1 MSAFDRQ
8 EVPQLREKYYG
19 LRSDFGKIKAS
30 LALAAALPKF
40 FQDRITLQRAEE
52 QVKRLLDS
60 RVERFLDL
68 VRARIYE
75 APANPYRRLLKS
87 AGCEFSDLQTHLQR
101 HGLEKTLVRLASEG
115 VYLTSDEFKGKT
127 EVRRGKESF
136 RVSPADFD
144 RRDASAGFTIQ
155 SSGSRNRPV
164 DTFSPLEWRT
174 LHSMAEAVF
183 YSAHN
188 LFASAHAVYEPIIAG
203 RMLFTLINGKLG
215 IPTDRWFA
223 LNVAVHSAAED
234 RYHYLNARLVAAMA
248 RWCGVGIA
256 NPQYLNTG
264 EIKPILDWISEKR
277 NEGKTCCI
285 QTVVSNA
292 LRIARMAL
300 HTGTSLQGTT
310 FTASG
315 EPLTQSK
322 RSMIE
327 KPGARVVLR
336 YGPGGGNGASL
347 GCGNPHFTDEV
358 HVPESMFTFVE
369 HPKPLDDS
377 DPPIYPLMLTTLH
390 PAAPRFLLNV
400 QNGDYATMTR
410 RDCGCALERVGF
422 TQHLH
427 TIRSFEKL
435 TTEGMNY
442 FTTDIVELLENTI
455 PSEFGGGSGD
465 YQLIEEEDNS
475 GQTRLTLLVHPNVSG
490 LNEETLLFRLRQ
502 NLAEGSRN
510 NRFMSKIW
518 QDAGAFRIRREAPHA
533 SARGKILPLRRMMGK
548 EQV

>member
-101 HGLEKTLVRLASEG
+101 HGLKKTLVRLASEG

-347 GCGNPHFTDEV
+347 G
-358 HVPESMFTFVE
+358 
-369 HPKPLDDS
+369 
-377 DPPIYPLMLTTLH
+377 
-390 PAAPRFLLNV
+390 
-400 QNGDYATMTR
+400 
-410 RDCGCALERVGF
+410 
-422 TQHLH
+422 
-427 TIRSFEKL
+427 
-435 TTEGMNY
+435 
-442 FTTDIVELLENTI
+442 
-455 PSEFGGGSGD
+455 
-465 YQLIEEEDNS
+465 
-475 GQTRLTLLVHPNVSG
+475 
-490 LNEETLLFRLRQ
+490 
-502 NLAEGSRN
+502 
-510 NRFMSKIW
+510 
-518 QDAGAFRIRREAPHA
+518 
-533 SARGKILPLRRMMGK
+533 
-548 EQV
+548 

>member
-1 MSAFDRQ
+1 MSR
-8 EVPQLREKYYG
+8 LRDKYHG
-19 LRSDFGKIKAS
+19 LKSDLVKIKS
-30 LALAAALPKF
+30 SVVLAAALPKF
-40 FQDRITLQRAEE
+40 FRERITLQRAEE
-52 QVKRLLDS
+52 EVKRLLDS
-60 RVERFLDL
+60 RVERFFGL

-75 APANPYRRLLKS
+75 SPASPYRRLLKR
-87 AGCEFSDLQTHLQR
+87 AGCEFSDLQTSVQR
-101 HGLEKTLVRLASEG
+101 HGLEKTLVDLAGEG

-127 EVRRGKESF
+127 EVVRGQESF
-136 RVSPADFD
+136 RVSPMDFD

-155 SSGSRNRPV
+155 SSGSRNRPIA
-164 DTFSPLEWRT
+164 TFSPLEWRT

-183 YSAHN
+183 YSAHD
-188 LFASAHAVYEPIIAG
+188 LFSSAHAVYEPIIAG

-215 IPTDRWFA
+215 ISTDRWFA
-223 LNVAVHSAAED
+223 LNVAVHSVAEE
-234 RYHYLNARLVAAMA
+234 RYHCLNARLAAMMA
-248 RWCGVGIA
+248 RRSGVGIA
-256 NPQYLNTG
+256 NPEYLSTG
-264 EIKPILDWISEKR
+264 DVKPILDWIVEKR
-277 NEGKTCCI
+277 HEEINCCI

-292 LRIARMAL
+292 LRIARIAL
-300 HTGTSLQGTT
+300 EMGMSLQGTT

-322 RSMIE
+322 KKLIE
-327 KPGARVVLR
+327 KPGARIALR

-347 GCGNPHFTDEV
+347 GCGNPHFADEV

-369 HPKPLDDS
+369 HPKPLDES
-377 DPPIYPLMLTTLH
+377 GPPIHPLMLTMLH

-410 RDCGCALERVGF
+410 RNCGCPLEKVGF

-442 FTTDIVELLENTI
+442 FSTDIVELLENTI

-465 YQLIEEEDNS
+465 YQLIEEEDDG
-475 GQTRLTLLVHPNVSG
+475 GQTRLTLLVHPNVAE
-490 LNEETLLFRLRQ
+490 LNEETLLFRLRE
-502 NLAEGSRN
+502 NLAQGSRN

-518 QDAGAFRIRREAPHA
+518 QNAGTFRIRREAPHA
-533 SARGKILPLRRMMGK
+533 SARGKILPLHNRQR
-548 EQV
+548 